1 MAMLVRWVS
10 GSPRRPLR
18 MASTLW
24 SRGILFG
31 GAHPGPLYAWNM
43 QLNLALTALCDG
55 QRVPEDFHLARA
67 ADVVL
72 RAMQV
77 ARKPNA
83 VPAMPPPVTTS
94 FSSLEHARHG

>member
-31 GAHPGPLYAWNM
+31 GGAKLQVEGAESIDWSRPYLVVSNHQSM
-43 QLNLALTALCDG
+43 VDICALFMA
-55 QRVPEDFHLARA
+55 VP
-67 ADVVL
+67 VPL
-72 RAMQV
+72 RA
-77 ARKPNA
+77 
-83 VPAMPPPVTTS
+83 
-94 FSSLEHARHG
+94 